1 MSRNEQKRQGQTYL
15 SGLFFGAAGSGD
27 HGSRLASVMAGGALC
42 FLLVSLVA
50 FVAHPFHTSLTQIQ
64 YDAKNQAFEVS
75 FRVFTDDLETAL
87 TKENNGNK
95 IHLQDQ
101 KHDRL
106 IEKYIRKQFIIADA
120 QRKPKVLTYIG
131 YEPEGDAQWIY
142 FELPGQSP
150 DGLKN
155 VVIKHTLLMDLFDDQ
170 VNLVNLQSSQQ
181 KKTIVFRN
189 NQPVQAVS
197 L

>member
-1 MSRNEQKRQGQTYL
+1 MRRIHQQKQGIAHL
-15 SGLFFGAAGSGD
+15 SALGKRLSTGILVGS
-27 HGSRLASVMAGGALC
+27 AL
-42 FLLVSLVA
+42 FLLVGSLLA
-50 FVAHPFHTSLTQIQ
+50 FTLHPFHTSLTQIQ
-64 YDAKNQAFEVS
+64 YDTKSQAFEIS
-75 FRVFTDDLETAL
+75 FRIFTDDLETAL
-87 TKENNGNK
+87 TKENNGSTV
-95 IHLQDQ
+95 HLQDQ

-142 FELPGQSP
+142 FEIPGQSP
-150 DGLKN
+150 DALKN
-155 VVIKHTLLMDLFDDQ
+155 VVIKHTLLMDLFADQ

-189 NQPVQAVS
+189 NQPVQSVS